1 MNDFM
6 ICGALLYDGTGH
18 PPYPAD
24 VAVTE
29 SRVAAVA
36 PAGKL
41 HRTGFREIRADGLSL
56 SPGFIDAHGHSDV
69 SILAAPEA
77 SGKISQG
84 VTTEIT
90 GNCGLSAFPVL
101 TDEVREHLANL
112 YAAYHVP
119 ITWSTLDDYAMEL
132 NRREPAINIAS
143 LCGHNTLRANISGYG
158 GRTLAAAELNRMAE
172 LLGQALHQGA
182 AGLSTGLLYTPGRF
196 ADTAELLHLMS
207 VLKKFDRLY
216 ATHLRSEGDQLTEAL
231 EEAVFLAKNG
241 SRKLQVSHLK
251 TALPRNWDKL
261 DRVLELIRNAQSCGI
276 RLTADRYPYIRSQ
289 TSLSVILPPPYD
301 AMDDISIRR
310 TLCENPA
317 EQQKTAREL
326 AKSGRDWDSIL
337 LTASNCMEYAYL
349 SGKTIAEASKQ
360 LGMQPEDFC
369 VDLMAKDAP
378 GTMAAFAGM
387 SENNLKRIL
396 AEEWVCCGTDESA
409 RPFDESIGR
418 SHPRGFGS
426 FPEFMKRVAA
436 ESGMSEAVRRVT
448 SLPASVFS
456 LKNRGIVREGAFADL
471 VLFDEADFHANAD
484 FTEPHKPASGIRM
497 VWVNGT
503 LSCGCCLDRTGKRS
517 GTFLRIC

>member
-1 MNDFM
+1 MNDFI

-18 PPYPAD
+18 SPYPAD
-24 VAVTE
+24 IAVTE
-29 SRVAAVA
+29 DRIAAVA

-41 HRTGFREIRADGLSL
+41 HRTGFHKIHADGLSL

-77 SGKISQG
+77 NGKISQG

-101 TDEVREHLANL
+101 TDEVREHLNRL
-112 YAAYHVP
+112 YAAYRVP
-119 ITWSTLDDYAMEL
+119 VVWNTLGDYAAEL
-132 NRREPAINIAS
+132 NRRGPAINIAS

-158 GRTLAAAELNRMAE
+158 ERILSSTELNRMAE

-182 AGLSTGLLYTPGRF
+182 AGFSTGLLYTPGRF
-196 ADTAELLHLMS
+196 ADTEELLHLMS
-207 VLKKFDRLY
+207 VLKKFDRPY

-231 EEAVFLAKNG
+231 EEAVFLAENG

-251 TALPRNWDKL
+251 TALPRNWHKL
-261 DRVLELIRNAQSCGI
+261 DRALELIRSARSRGI

-310 TLCENPA
+310 TLSENPG
-317 EQQKTAREL
+317 EQEKTAREL
-326 AKSGRDWDSIL
+326 AKSGRDWNSII
-337 LTASNCMEYAYL
+337 LTASSCREYACL
-349 SGKTIAEASKQ
+349 SGKTIAEAAEQ

-369 VDLMAKDAP
+369 VALMAKDAP

-436 ESGMSEAVRRVT
+436 DSGMSEAVRRVT

-456 LKNRGIVREGAFADL
+456 LKNRGIVRVGAFADL

-484 FTEPHKPASGIRM
+484 FKEPHKPASGIRM

-503 LSCGCCLDRTGKRS
+503 LSYECGLEKTPERS
-517 GTFLRIC
+517 GTFIRIC

>member
-101 TDEVREHLANL
+101 TDEVREHLDNL

-119 ITWSTLDDYAMEL
+119 ITWSTLDDYATEL

-216 ATHLRSEGDQLTEAL
+216 ATQLRREGEQVTEA
-231 EEAVFLAKNG
+231 
-241 SRKLQVSHLK
+241 VS
-251 TALPRNWDKL
+251 
-261 DRVLELIRNAQSCGI
+261 V
-276 RLTADRYPYIRSQ
+276 
-289 TSLSVILPPPYD
+289 
-301 AMDDISIRR
+301 
-310 TLCENPA
+310 
-317 EQQKTAREL
+317 
-326 AKSGRDWDSIL
+326 
-337 LTASNCMEYAYL
+337 
-349 SGKTIAEASKQ
+349 
-360 LGMQPEDFC
+360 
-369 VDLMAKDAP
+369 
-378 GTMAAFAGM
+378 
-387 SENNLKRIL
+387 
-396 AEEWVCCGTDESA
+396 
-409 RPFDESIGR
+409 
-418 SHPRGFGS
+418 
-426 FPEFMKRVAA
+426 
-436 ESGMSEAVRRVT
+436 
-448 SLPASVFS
+448 
-456 LKNRGIVREGAFADL
+456 
-471 VLFDEADFHANAD
+471 
-484 FTEPHKPASGIRM
+484 
-497 VWVNGT
+497 
-503 LSCGCCLDRTGKRS
+503 
-517 GTFLRIC
+517 

>member
-1 MNDFM
+1 MNDFI

-18 PPYPAD
+18 SPYPAD
-24 VAVTE
+24 IAVTE
-29 SRVAAVA
+29 DRIAAVA

-41 HRTGFREIRADGLSL
+41 HRTGFHKIHADGLSL

-77 SGKISQG
+77 NGKISQG

-101 TDEVREHLANL
+101 TDEVREHLNRL
-112 YAAYHVP
+112 YAAYRVP
-119 ITWSTLDDYAMEL
+119 VVWSTLDDYAAEL
-132 NRREPAINIAS
+132 NRRGPAINIAS

-158 GRTLAAAELNRMAE
+158 ERILSSTELNRMAE

-182 AGLSTGLLYTPGRF
+182 AGFSTGLLYTPGRF
-196 ADTAELLHLMS
+196 ADTEELLHLMS
-207 VLKKFDRLY
+207 VLKKFDRPY

-231 EEAVFLAKNG
+231 EEAVFLAENG

-251 TALPRNWDKL
+251 TALPRNWHKL
-261 DRVLELIRNAQSCGI
+261 DRALELIRSARSRGI
-276 RLTADRYPYIRSQ
+276 RLTADRFPYIRSQ
-289 TSLSVILPPPYD
+289 TSLSVILPQPYD

-310 TLCENPA
+310 TLSENPG
-317 EQQKTAREL
+317 EQEKTAREL
-326 AKSGRDWDSIL
+326 AKSGRDWNSII
-337 LTASNCMEYAYL
+337 LTASSCREYACL
-349 SGKTIAEASKQ
+349 SGKTIAEAAEQ

-369 VDLMAKDAP
+369 VALMAKDAP

-436 ESGMSEAVRRVT
+436 DSGMSEAVRRVT

-456 LKNRGIVREGAFADL
+456 LKNRGIVRVGAFADL

-484 FTEPHKPASGIRM
+484 FKEPHKPASGIRM

-503 LSCGCCLDRTGKRS
+503 LSYECGLEKTPERS
-517 GTFLRIC
+517 GTFIRIC